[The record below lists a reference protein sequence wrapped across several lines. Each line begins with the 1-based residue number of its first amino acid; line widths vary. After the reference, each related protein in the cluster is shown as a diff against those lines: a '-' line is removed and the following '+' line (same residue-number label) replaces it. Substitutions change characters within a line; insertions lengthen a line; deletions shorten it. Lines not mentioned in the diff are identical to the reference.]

1 MPDLVQVARDERNK
15 GVDVLLVSYD
25 LQVPKADRE
34 AAVER
39 VRKFVA
45 ARGWGFP
52 VAVYGEK
59 GLEAI
64 NERLDLP
71 GPIPLTLAFDK
82 HGREVARCEGE
93 ADPETF
99 AELFAKARAR

>member
-1 MPDLVQVARDERNK
+1 MPDLVQVARRPENK
-15 GVDVLLVSYD
+15 DVDVLLVSYD
-25 LQVPKADRE
+25 LQIPKADR
-34 AAVER
+34 AAVPER
-39 VRKFVA
+39 VRKFVN

-52 VAVYGEK
+52 VAIYGES
-59 GLEAI
+59 GLELV

-82 HGREVARCEGE
+82 AGREVARCEGE
-93 ADPETF
+93 AGPETF